1 MEPWVSAFSI
11 YGLEQT
17 MKGIFML
24 ISMCTTRIL
33 VAMILIPATN
43 DQVMQGMI
51 RNGFAVCL
59 GLFLA
64 LGQSIE
70 WAMQLSTIELLAI
83 IVKEAMLGVL
93 LGFATATIFWVAEG
107 IGVMIDNQAGYNN
120 VQQTNPL
127 SGEQSTPVGNTLSQ
141 LSIAGFYMLGG
152 MVTWVGVLYDSYTWW
167 PLAQTLPS
175 WTGVLERFVQIQV
188 GKYLI
193 AVAQICGPVLLV
205 LLLVD
210 IGIGLI
216 SKIAEKLEAN
226 NLAQP
231 IKGSVALF
239 MLSLL
244 VAVFFDQVKPQLA
257 FKNFGAELKALSS
270 GVQTRDAAVQSSHIV
285 VLPQPASSAR

>member
-1 MEPWVSAFSI
+1 MDPWASAFSI

-17 MKGIFML
+17 IKGMLLL
-24 ISMCTTRIL
+24 ISMCSTRLL

-51 RNGFAVCL
+51 RNGFAVCI
-59 GLFLA
+59 GLFMA

-70 WAMQLSTIELLAI
+70 WALSLSTVEILTI
-83 IVKEAMLGVL
+83 ILKEAMLGVL
-93 LGFATATIFWVAEG
+93 LGFATATIFWVAES

-152 MVTWVGVLYDSYTWW
+152 MVTWLGVFYDSYSWW

-175 WTGVLERFVQIQV
+175 WSGILERFIQIQV
-188 GKYLI
+188 TKYLI
-193 AVAQICGPVLLV
+193 AVAQISGPVVLV

-231 IKGSVALF
+231 VKGGVALF

-257 FKNFGAELKALSS
+257 FKNFGAELKAFSS
-270 GVQTRDAAVQSSHIV
+270 GVQSRSEQLPSHIV
-285 VLPQPASSAR
+285 VLPQAASAAR

>member
-1 MEPWVSAFSI
+1 MDPLANAMSI
-11 YGLEQT
+11 YDLEHVVR
-17 MKGIFML
+17 GFILL
-24 ISMCTTRIL
+24 ISMCSTRAL
-33 VAMILIPATN
+33 VAMLVIPATN

-64 LGQSIE
+64 MGQSID
-70 WAMQLSTIELLAI
+70 WALKLSTTEIFGI

-107 IGVMIDNQAGYNN
+107 VGVLIDNQAGYNN

-141 LSIAGFYMLGG
+141 LSISGFYMLGG
-152 MVTWVGVLYDSYTWW
+152 MLAWIGVLYDSYTWW
-167 PLAQTLPS
+167 PLANTLPS
-175 WTGVLERFVQIQV
+175 WGAVLERFVQIQV
-188 GKYLI
+188 SKYLLAI
-193 AVAQICGPVLLV
+193 AQICGPVLLI

-244 VAVFFDQVKPQLA
+244 VAVFFDQVRPQLA
-257 FKNFGAELKALSS
+257 FKNFGAELKAFSM
-270 GVQTRDAAVQSSHIV
+270 GVKMRAEDQPSHIV
-285 VLPQPASSAR
+285 VVPEPASSPR

>member
-1 MEPWVSAFSI
+1 MDQIASALSI
-11 YGLEQT
+11 YKLEHVI
-17 MKGIFML
+17 KGILLL
-24 ISMCTTRIL
+24 ISMCSTRAL

-43 DQVMQGMI
+43 DQVLQGMI

-59 GLFLA
+59 GLFMA

-70 WAMQLSTIELLAI
+70 WALHLSTIEILAI
-83 IVKEAMLGVL
+83 VIKEAVLGVL
-93 LGFATATIFWVAEG
+93 LGFATATIFWIAEG
-107 IGVMIDNQAGYNN
+107 VGVMIDNQAGYNN

-152 MVTWVGVLYDSYTWW
+152 MMAWIGVLYDSYTWW
-167 PLAQTLPS
+167 PLTQTLPS
-175 WTGVLERFVQIQV
+175 WSVVLERFVQIQV
-188 GKYLI
+188 TKYLI

-244 VAVFFDQVKPQLA
+244 VAVFFEQVRPQLA
-257 FKNFGAELKALSS
+257 FKNFGAELKSFSS
-270 GVQTRDAAVQSSHIV
+270 GVQTHAADNKPSHIV
-285 VLPQPASSAR
+285 VVPQPAAPKP

>member
-1 MEPWVSAFSI
+1 MDPLANAMSI
-11 YGLEQT
+11 YDLEHVVR
-17 MKGIFML
+17 GFILL
-24 ISMCTTRIL
+24 ISMCSTRAL
-33 VAMILIPATN
+33 VAMLVIPATN

-64 LGQSIE
+64 MGQSID
-70 WAMQLSTIELLAI
+70 WALKLSTTEIFGI

-107 IGVMIDNQAGYNN
+107 VGVLIDNQAGYNN

-141 LSIAGFYMLGG
+141 LSISGFYMLGG
-152 MVTWVGVLYDSYTWW
+152 MLAWIGVLYDSYTWW
-167 PLAQTLPS
+167 PLANTLPS
-175 WTGVLERFVQIQV
+175 WGAVLERFVQIQV
-188 GKYLI
+188 SKYLLAI
-193 AVAQICGPVLLV
+193 AQICGPVLLI